1 MGMKELK
8 YLAAYTIPVAA
19 GIAIYF
25 KGAWSFAGVAY
36 PFIVIPILELL
47 LGTNNDNY
55 SETTIEKRSANPVFD
70 WMLYGNILWVF
81 GLLFY
86 GFRELASSQL
96 YVFETIGLV
105 LSLGIL
111 LATNAINVAHELG
124 HRNNKKDQFLSKL
137 LLLPC
142 LYVHFFVEHN
152 YGHHQKVATPE
163 DPASARFNQSVYA
176 FYWQSVF
183 GQYQSAWKLQKKLL
197 QNSGSPF
204 LSIKNI
210 VFWGAIAQIV
220 YILVV
225 FYVFGTF
232 VGILAAVIGVV
243 SFLMLESINYIEH
256 YGLLREKTA
265 SGRYEKTQDKHS
277 WNSDHVIGRVV
288 LYELTRHSDHHFKT
302 SKKYQELNYYDTSPQ
317 LPYGYPTSILLALIP
332 PLWFRIVNPHVPE
345 SMKNNF

>member
-1 MGMKELK
+1 MKELK

-25 KGAWSFAGVAY
+25 KGGWSFAGVAY

-55 SETTIEKRSANPVFD
+55 SETTIEKRSVNPVFD

-142 LYVHFFVEHN
+142 LYVHFFC
-152 YGHHQKVATPE
+152 
-163 DPASARFNQSVYA
+163 
-176 FYWQSVF
+176 
-183 GQYQSAWKLQKKLL
+183 
-197 QNSGSPF
+197 
-204 LSIKNI
+204 
-210 VFWGAIAQIV
+210 
-220 YILVV
+220 
-225 FYVFGTF
+225 
-232 VGILAAVIGVV
+232 
-243 SFLMLESINYIEH
+243 
-256 YGLLREKTA
+256 
-265 SGRYEKTQDKHS
+265 
-277 WNSDHVIGRVV
+277 
-288 LYELTRHSDHHFKT
+288 
-302 SKKYQELNYYDTSPQ
+302 
-317 LPYGYPTSILLALIP
+317 
-332 PLWFRIVNPHVPE
+332 
-345 SMKNNF
+345 